1 MTDNYDNGNLKI
13 RRILAPHPWPF
24 LPSDLS
30 MEGEGPFFYLSW
42 PGWELYL
49 RRRLNLN
56 FEDGSAKSLLLP
68 DVADPERDF
77 LYLDQLAQRSAQ
89 LGAGAVDLNFTQA
102 EGLSSL
108 LSDIRSYTSPQEQPA
123 GQPLLDDRSYLA
135 LWAVSEFRALESDL
149 ALAQAQARQ
158 SDLLASIQG
167 ENLGEYD
174 ELAENRQPEQS
185 VSGSILN
192 DRLTIFPLREADS
205 RAVYA
210 WKCWRRLT
218 WGLISDSDQ
227 IIPTLIFPSE
237 N

>member
-56 FEDGSAKSLLLP
+56 FEAGSAKSLLLP

-108 LSDIRSYTSPQEQPA
+108 LSDMRGYTSPKEQPA

-135 LWAVSEFRALESDL
+135 LWAVIEFRALARDL
-149 ALAQAQARQ
+149 ALAQDQARAHEV
-158 SDLLASIQG
+158 LASLPG
-167 ENLGEYD
+167 ENAREPD
-174 ELAENRQPEQS
+174 AIVANRAPEN
-185 VSGSILN
+185 
-192 DRLTIFPLREADS
+192 
-205 RAVYA
+205 
-210 WKCWRRLT
+210 
-218 WGLISDSDQ
+218 
-227 IIPTLIFPSE
+227 
-237 N
+237 